1 MFNKRIERLTTK
13 ILEELKIE
21 KLPIPIHKIA
31 EFRGLIIKPYDLG
44 EDVSGVLVIEGGKG
58 IIGFNPNESTVRQR
72 FTIAHELGHYELHK
86 DGNELFVDKDFKVL
100 FRNHNSSKG
109 EIIKEQ
115 EANAFAAAL
124 LMPEHFVRK
133 EIEKYSFDLTNE
145 NSMKKLAKTFNVS
158 VPAMTYRISNLGL
171 F

>member
-1 MFNKRIERLTTK
+1 MLNKRIEKRTSA

-21 KLPIPIHKIA
+21 KLPIPVHKVA
-31 EFRGLIIKPYDLG
+31 ESLGLVIKPYDLG
-44 EDVSGVLVIEGGKG
+44 EEISGVLVIEEGQG

-86 DGNELFVDKDFKVL
+86 DGNELFVDKNFKVL
-100 FRNHNSSKG
+100 FRNQNSSTG
-109 EIIKEQ
+109 EIVKEQ

-124 LMPEHFVRK
+124 LMPEHFIRR
-133 EIEKYSFDLTNE
+133 EIEKNSFDLTDE
-145 NSMKKLAKTFNVS
+145 GTMKKLARAFNVS

>member
-1 MFNKRIERLTTK
+1 MLNKKIERLTTK
-13 ILEELKIE
+13 ILEELKMD

-31 EFRGLIIKPYDLG
+31 ESRGLAIKPYDLG
-44 EDVSGVLVIEGGKG
+44 EDISGVLVIESGKG
-58 IIGFNPNESTVRQR
+58 TIGFNPTESMVRQR

-86 DGNELFVDKDFKVL
+86 DGDELFVDKTFKVL
-100 FRNHNSSKG
+100 FRDQNSSKG
-109 EIIKEQ
+109 EILKEQ

-124 LMPEHFVRK
+124 LMPEHLIRK
-133 EIEKYSFDLTNE
+133 EIEKNSFDLSEE

-158 VPAMTYRISNLGL
+158 VPAMTFRISNLGL